1 MGWMETW
8 FAFSRGEQLVVQTIG
23 SEEGSYLRRIDS
35 VYHSTLGLRV
45 IKREKER
52 ARGQVHVRWSE
63 LLEEERYQQ
72 VSIPIWPHLYSCK
85 VVQF

>member
-35 VYHSTLGLRV
+35 VYHSTLGVRV
-45 IKREKER
+45 IQREKRGVPNGER
-52 ARGQVHVRWSE
+52 ISTSDG
-63 LLEEERYQQ
+63 L
-72 VSIPIWPHLYSCK
+72 
-85 VVQF
+85 